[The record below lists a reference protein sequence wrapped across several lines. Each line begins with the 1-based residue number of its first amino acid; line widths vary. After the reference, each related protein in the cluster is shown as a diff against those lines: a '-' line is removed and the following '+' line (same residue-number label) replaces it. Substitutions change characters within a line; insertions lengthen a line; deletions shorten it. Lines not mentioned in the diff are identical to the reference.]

1 MLARRMSSAGASDAP
16 VGVLMMNMGGPQSLD
31 GVEPFLRA
39 LFEDGEIIRLGPLQ
53 SILGPWI
60 ARRRAPRIR
69 AQYASIGGASP
80 IGRWTSVQGAA
91 LEAKLA
97 GRFPGTRF
105 KAYTAFRYAPPLT
118 AAALEA
124 MAADGVTRA
133 IAFSQYP
140 HFSCTTT
147 GSSLNHLWRESV
159 RLGLE
164 SRFSWSVIDRWPLHA
179 GFLAA
184 VARNVT
190 VGLQRFPPTVRDRV
204 VVLFS
209 AHSVPMLTVNKG
221 DQYVQEV
228 AATVSAVVEIL
239 RKGGVGGY
247 GPVHS
252 PYILAWQSKVGFLPW
267 MGPST
272 ASVLEGLAKQGHKY
286 VLTVPIA
293 FTSDHIETLFEIDQ
307 EYAEEAKKV
316 RPESLPPPKMRPS
329 SPPTHPH
336 CRLAF
341 RNSSAHLP

>member
-1 MLARRMSSAGASDAP
+1 MLRTLARRALSTSTPP
-16 VGVLMMNMGGPQSLD
+16 VGVVMMNMGGPQSLE
-31 GVEPFLRA
+31 GVEPFLRM
-39 LFEDGEIIRLGPLQ
+39 LFEDGEIIKLGPLQ
-53 SILGPWI
+53 PWLGPLI

-69 AQYASIGGASP
+69 EQYASIGGASP
-80 IGRWTSVQGAA
+80 IGKWTAAQGAA
-91 LEAKLA
+91 VEAKLA

-164 SRFSWSVIDRWPLHA
+164 KRFSWSVIDRWPLHA
-179 GFLAA
+179 GFLEA
-184 VARNVT
+184 VARNVRT
-190 VGLQRFPPTVRDRV
+190 GLARFPAADRDRV
-204 VVLFS
+204 VLLFS

-228 AATVSAVVEIL
+228 AATVSAVVERL
-239 RKGGVGGY
+239 RAGAPGA
-247 GPVHS
+247 PPARS
-252 PYILAWQSKVGFLPW
+252 PYVLAWQSKVGFLPW

-272 ASVLEGLAKQGHKY
+272 ASVLEGLAKQGHKH
-286 VLTVPIA
+286 VLAVPIA

-316 RPESLPPPKMRPS
+316 RAATFLSLS
-329 SPPTHPH
+329 
-336 CRLAF
+336 
-341 RNSSAHLP
+341 